1 VNVFYYLIRGG
12 GFIVGQIPLFILYP
26 LSDFLAWFTSDVI
39 RYRYSVVQENLRNA
53 FPELSE
59 LERKKLSKKFYVN
72 FTDVLVES
80 FKMLSLNPKLIPSRV
95 KILNPELLENYQKA
109 GRSIVAVSSHY
120 GNWEWMGVGLPK
132 LTGIRCLL
140 TYKPLSSSL
149 MERLMKE
156 VRQLHGGELVGMQQ
170 TFRAVSSSKM
180 PVLSLLIS
188 DQAPHPENAYWTN
201 FLHQDTPVFMGAER
215 IAKATNSVVVFIAM
229 RREKRGFY
237 TLEFQELTKDPK
249 SETEFAITEM
259 HVRALE
265 KLIFEDPSNWLWT
278 HKRWK
283 HKRNL

>member
-1 VNVFYYLIRGG
+1 MSFFYYLIRGG
-12 GFIVGQIPLFILYP
+12 GFILGQIPLFLLYP
-26 LSDFLAWFTSDVI
+26 LSNFLAWIASDVI
-39 RYRYSVVQENLRNA
+39 RYRYDVVQENLRKS
-53 FPELSE
+53 FPDLSE
-59 LERKKLSKKFYVN
+59 QDRKKLSRKFYVN

-80 FKMLSLNPKLIPSRV
+80 FKMLSRNPKLIPSRV
-95 KILNPELLENYQKA
+95 QILNPELLKTYQHA

-120 GNWEWMGVGLPK
+120 ANWEWMGVGLQE
-132 LTGIRCLL
+132 LTGIRCFL
-140 TYKPLSSSL
+140 TYKPLSSKL

-156 VRQLHGGELVGMQQ
+156 IRQLHGGELVSMKH
-170 TFRAVSSSKM
+170 TFRAVSSSKS

-188 DQAPHPENAYWTN
+188 DQAPHPDNAYWTK
-201 FLHQDTPVFMGAER
+201 FLNQDTPVFLGAER

-229 RREKRGFY
+229 RRVKRGYY
-237 TLEFQELTKDPK
+237 TLEFQELTNDPK
-249 SETEFAITEM
+249 SEIEFAISEM

>member
-1 VNVFYYLIRGG
+1 MSIFYYLIRGG
-12 GFIVGQIPLFILYP
+12 GFILGQIPLFILYP
-26 LSDFLAWFTSDVI
+26 LSDFLAWIASDVI
-39 RYRYSVVQENLRNA
+39 RYRYDVVKENLRHS
-53 FPELSE
+53 FPEMSE
-59 LERKKLSKKFYVN
+59 QERKKVSRKFYVN

-80 FKMLSLNPKLIPSRV
+80 FKMLSRNPKLIPSRV
-95 KILNPELLENYQKA
+95 KILNPELLANYQKA
-109 GRSIVAVSSHY
+109 GSSIVAVSSHY
-120 GNWEWMGVGLPK
+120 GNWEWMGVGLQE

-140 TYKPLSSSL
+140 TYKPLSSPL

-156 VRQLHGGELVGMQQ
+156 VRQLNGGELVSMQQ
-170 TFRAVSSSKM
+170 TFRAVSSSKN

-188 DQAPHPENAYWTN
+188 DQAPHPDNAYWTN
-201 FLHQDTPVFMGAER
+201 FLHQDTPIFIGAER

-249 SETEFAITEM
+249 SEKEFAITEM

>member
-1 VNVFYYLIRGG
+1 MSFFYYLIRGG
-12 GFIVGQIPLFILYP
+12 GFIIGQIPLFLLYP

-39 RYRYSVVQENLRNA
+39 RYRYDVVQENLKQS
-53 FPELSE
+53 FPQLSE
-59 LERKKLSKKFYVN
+59 QDRKKLSRKFYVN

-80 FKMLSLNPKLIPSRV
+80 FKMLSRNPKLIPSRV
-95 KILNPELLENYQKA
+95 KILNPELLANYHQA

-120 GNWEWMGVGLPK
+120 GNWEWMGVGLQE

-140 TYKPLSSSL
+140 TYKPLSSPL
-149 MERLMKE
+149 MERLMKG
-156 VRQLHGGELVGMQQ
+156 VRQLHGGELVSMQQ
-170 TFRAVSSSKM
+170 TFRAVSSSKN

-188 DQAPHPENAYWTN
+188 DQAPHPENAYWTK
-201 FLHQDTPVFMGAER
+201 FLNQDTPVFLGAER

-229 RREKRGFY
+229 RRVKRGFY
-237 TLEFQELTKDPK
+237 TLEFQELSKDPK
-249 SETEFAITEM
+249 SENEFAITEM
-259 HVRALE
+259 HLRALE

>member
-1 VNVFYYLIRGG
+1 VSVFYYLIRGG
-12 GFIVGQIPLFILYP
+12 GFILGQIPLFILYP
-26 LSDFLAWFTSDVI
+26 LSDFLAWIASDVI
-39 RYRYSVVQENLRNA
+39 HYRYDVVQENLRQS
-53 FPELSE
+53 FPGLSE
-59 LERKKLSKKFYVN
+59 QERKKLSRKFYVN

-80 FKMLSLNPKLIPSRV
+80 FKMLSRNPKLITSRV
-95 KILNPELLENYQKA
+95 QILNPELLKKYQLEM
-109 GRSIVAVSSHY
+109 RSIVAVSSHY
-120 GNWEWMGVGLPK
+120 GNWEWMGVGLQE

-149 MERLMKE
+149 MERLMME
-156 VRQLHGGELVGMQQ
+156 IRQLNGGELVSMQQ
-170 TFRAVSSSKM
+170 TFRAVSSSKT

-188 DQAPHPENAYWTN
+188 DQAPHPENAYWTK

-229 RREKRGFY
+229 RRVKRGYY
-237 TLEFQELTKDPK
+237 TLEFQELTKEPK
-249 SETEFAITEM
+249 SEKEFAITEM

>member
-1 VNVFYYLIRGG
+1 MNVFYYLIRGG

-80 FKMLSLNPKLIPSRV
+80 FKMLSRNPKLIPSRV
-95 KILNPELLENYQKA
+95 KILNPELLSNYQKA

-120 GNWEWMGVGLPK
+120 GNWEWMGVGLPT

-140 TYKPLSSSL
+140 TYKPLSSPM

-156 VRQLHGGELVGMQQ
+156 VRQLNGGELVSMQQ
-170 TFRAVSSSKM
+170 TFRAVSSSKT

-237 TLEFQELTKDPK
+237 TLEFHELTKDPK
-249 SETEFAITEM
+249 SEKEFAITEM

-283 HKRNL
+283 HKRTL

>member
-1 VNVFYYLIRGG
+1 MSVFYYLIRGG
-12 GFIVGQIPLFILYP
+12 GFILGQIPLFILYP
-26 LSDFLAWFTSDVI
+26 LSDFLAWIASDVI
-39 RYRYSVVQENLRNA
+39 RYRYDVVQENLRQS
-53 FPELSE
+53 FPELSQQ
-59 LERKKLSKKFYVN
+59 ERKKLSRKFYLN

-80 FKMLSLNPKLIPSRV
+80 FKMLSRNPKLIPSRV
-95 KILNPELLENYQKA
+95 QILNPELLKKYQLEM
-109 GRSIVAVSSHY
+109 RSIVAVSSHY
-120 GNWEWMGVGLPK
+120 GNWEWMGVGLQE

-149 MERLMKE
+149 MERLMME
-156 VRQLHGGELVGMQQ
+156 IRQLNGGELVSMQQ
-170 TFRAVSSSKM
+170 TFRAVSSSKT

-188 DQAPHPENAYWTN
+188 DQAPHPENAYWTK

-229 RREKRGFY
+229 RRVKRGYY
-237 TLEFQELTKDPK
+237 TLEFQELTKEPK
-249 SETEFAITEM
+249 SEKEFAITEM

-283 HKRNL
+283 HKRTL

>member
-1 VNVFYYLIRGG
+1 VTVFYYLIRGG
-12 GFIVGQIPLFILYP
+12 GFIIGQIPLFILYP
-26 LSDFLAWFTSDVI
+26 LSDFLAWIASDVI
-39 RYRYSVVQENLRNA
+39 RYRYNVVKENLKQS
-53 FPELSE
+53 FPEMSKQ
-59 LERKKLSKKFYVN
+59 ERKKLSRKFYVN

-80 FKMLSLNPKLIPSRV
+80 FKMLGRNPKLIPSRV
-95 KILNPELLENYQKA
+95 KILNPELPKTYQSE
-109 GRSIVAVSSHY
+109 GRSIVAVSSHCS
-120 GNWEWMGVGLPK
+120 NWEWMGVGLQE

-140 TYKPLSSSL
+140 TYRPLSSAL

-156 VRQLHGGELVGMQQ
+156 VRQLNGGELVSMQH
-170 TFRAVSSSKM
+170 TFRAVASSQT
-180 PVLSLLIS
+180 PLLSLLIS

-229 RREKRGFY
+229 RRVKRGFY
-237 TLEFQELTKDPK
+237 SLEFQELTKEPK
-249 SETEFAITEM
+249 LETEFAITEM

-278 HKRWK
+278 HLRWK

>member
-1 VNVFYYLIRGG
+1 MNIFYYLIRGG
-12 GFIVGQIPLFILYP
+12 GFILGQIPLFILYP

-39 RYRYSVVQENLRNA
+39 RYRYDVVQENLRNA
-53 FPELSE
+53 FPDMIES
-59 LERKKLSKKFYVN
+59 ERKKLSRKFYVN

-80 FKMLSLNPKLIPSRV
+80 FKMLSRNPKLIPSRV
-95 KILNPELLENYQKA
+95 KIINPELLQNCQQA

-120 GNWEWMGVGLPK
+120 GNWEWMGVGLQE
-132 LTGIRCLL
+132 LTGIRCLI
-140 TYKPLSSSL
+140 TYKPLSSPL

-156 VRQLHGGELVGMQQ
+156 VRQLNGGELVSMQQ
-170 TFRAVSSSKM
+170 TFRAVSSSKT
-180 PVLSLLIS
+180 PVLSLLVS
-188 DQAPHPENAYWTN
+188 DQAPHPDNAYWTN
-201 FLHQDTPVFMGAER
+201 FLHQDTPVFLGAER

-229 RREKRGFY
+229 RRVERGFY

-249 SETEFAITEM
+249 SEAEFSITEM
-259 HVRALE
+259 HLGALE

>member
-1 VNVFYYLIRGG
+1 
-12 GFIVGQIPLFILYP
+12 
-26 LSDFLAWFTSDVI
+26 
-39 RYRYSVVQENLRNA
+39 
-53 FPELSE
+53 
-59 LERKKLSKKFYVN
+59 
-72 FTDVLVES
+72 
-80 FKMLSLNPKLIPSRV
+80 MLSRNPKLIPSRV
-95 KILNPELLENYQKA
+95 KILNPELLANYQKA

-120 GNWEWMGVGLPK
+120 GNWEWMGVGLQE

-156 VRQLHGGELVGMQQ
+156 VRQLHGGELVSMQQ
-170 TFRAVSSSKM
+170 TFRAVSSSKT

-201 FLHQDTPVFMGAER
+201 FLHQDTPVFLGAER

-237 TLEFQELTKDPK
+237 TLEIQELTKEPK
-249 SETEFAITEM
+249 LEMNFAITEM

-283 HKRNL
+283 HKRYL

>member
-1 VNVFYYLIRGG
+1 MNVFYYLIRGG
-12 GFIVGQIPLFILYP
+12 GFILGQIPLFILYP
-26 LSDFLAWFTSDVI
+26 LSDFLAWFTSDII
-39 RYRYSVVQENLRNA
+39 RYRYAVVQENLRNA
-53 FPELSE
+53 FPEMSE
-59 LERKKLSKKFYVN
+59 PERKKLSRKFYVN

-80 FKMLSLNPKLIPSRV
+80 FKMLSRNPKLIPSRV
-95 KILNPELLENYQKA
+95 KILNPELLQNYQQTGK
-109 GRSIVAVSSHY
+109 SIVAVSSHY
-120 GNWEWMGVGLPK
+120 GNWEWMGVGLQE

-140 TYKPLSSSL
+140 TYKPLSSPL

-156 VRQLHGGELVGMQQ
+156 VRQLNGGELVSMQQ
-170 TFRAVSSSKM
+170 TFRAVSSSKT

-188 DQAPHPENAYWTN
+188 DQAPHPDNAYWTK
-201 FLHQDTPVFMGAER
+201 FLNQDTPVFLGAER

-229 RREKRGFY
+229 RRVKRGLY
-237 TLEFQELTKDPK
+237 TLEFQELTKDSK
-249 SETEFAITEM
+249 SEKEFAITEM